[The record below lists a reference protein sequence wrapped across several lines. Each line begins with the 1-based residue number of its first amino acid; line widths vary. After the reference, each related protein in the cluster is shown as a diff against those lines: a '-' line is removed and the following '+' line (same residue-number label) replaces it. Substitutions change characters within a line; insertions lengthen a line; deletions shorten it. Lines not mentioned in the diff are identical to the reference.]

1 MTTWFGGAGALA
13 SEATTVRATLHQG
26 AHIDA
31 LIGASLASLGQDE
44 RRHVLQRQ
52 RRVDLD
58 SHAARCTVAALFL
71 VCVCVCV
78 CVACCSHIA
87 AWVLARGRHQSKAAK
102 RLRRLACQGGRQGVI
117 TRSMAADTCNRLPD
131 GNKEGADDD
140 SDDDEML
147 NLLLKDK
154 LFM

>member
-13 SEATTVRATLHQG
+13 SEATTVRATLRQG

-31 LIGASLASLGQDE
+31 LIGASVASLGQEE

-52 RRVDLD
+52 RLADLD

-71 VCVCVCV
+71 VCVCV
-78 CVACCSHIA
+78 ACCSQFA
-87 AWVLARGRHQSKAAK
+87 AWVLARRRRQSKAAK
-102 RLRRLACQGGRQGVI
+102 RRRLACQGGRQGVV

-131 GNKEGADDD
+131 DDTKEGADDD
-140 SDDDEML
+140 SDDDEMW

>member
-13 SEATTVRATLHQG
+13 SEATTVRATLRQG

-31 LIGASLASLGQDE
+31 LIGASVASLGQEE

-52 RRVDLD
+52 RRADLD

-71 VCVCVCV
+71 VCVCV
-78 CVACCSHIA
+78 ACCSQFA
-87 AWVLARGRHQSKAAK
+87 AWVLARRRRQSKAAK
-102 RLRRLACQGGRQGVI
+102 WRRLACQGGRQGVV

-131 GNKEGADDD
+131 DDTKEGADDD
-140 SDDDEML
+140 SDDDEMW